1 VILDWRLMIEG
12 FDGAA
17 QYSGNLRADLEK
29 QGTPIGSLDMLIA
42 HMPFL
47 SAAFWLPIFNRNR
60 SQVQGFRGSKIKTI

>member
-1 VILDWRLMIEG
+1 LDWRLMIEG

-47 SAAFWLPIFNRNR
+47 SAAFWLP
-60 SQVQGFRGSKIKTI
+60 SSGVQRFKDKDDMICCIYSEL